1 MGYYKD
7 ALNQMENQP
16 SYDNPAENVPH
27 YNRLADTY
35 DLLQKAQ
42 GFNDPQELLKAIW
55 ENEKIYQ
62 RTWKVLDLG
71 CGTGLMGKELS
82 DAGI

>member
-42 GFNDPQELLKAIW
+42 GFNDP
-55 ENEKIYQ
+55 
-62 RTWKVLDLG
+62 
-71 CGTGLMGKELS
+71 
-82 DAGI
+82 